1 MLEAILKK
9 ILTNWALKRAE
20 KKDKEFIENYTPEET
35 EEGVVFKGRE
45 LNFLENL
52 AAAKRLVGNMY
63 KMVSASYT
71 LYYDN
76 YIYLN
81 NYKKEGLRISYAQ
94 LAECKRNGKF
104 SYRKGRG
111 IVTLKLEDKKKY
123 LMYVCGSDTDRAKE
137 VEITKQ
143 IAAFL
148 KEKCGMDIVD

>member
-71 LYYDN
+71 LYYDT

-137 VEITKQ
+137 PEITAQ

-148 KEKCGMDIVD
+148 EEKCGTKIV

>member
-9 ILTNWALKRAE
+9 VLFHWFMDRAE
-20 KKDKEFIENYTPEET
+20 KKDKKFIENYQPEET
-35 EEGVVFKGRE
+35 GEGVVFKGRE

-63 KMVSASYT
+63 DMVSASYT
-71 LYYDN
+71 LYYDT

-81 NYKKEGLRISYAQ
+81 NYKKEGLRISYQQ
-94 LAECKRNGKF
+94 LLDCKNNGKF
-104 SYRKGRG
+104 KYRKGRG
-111 IVTLKLEDKKKY
+111 IVTLKLEGKKKY

-137 VEITKQ
+137 PEITAQ

-148 KEKCGMDIVD
+148 EEKCGTKIG